1 MRQLATVQTITDIQP
16 IPDADAIEVA
26 SVLGWKVVIKKGEFN
41 IGDRIVYCEVDSIM
55 PERPEFEFLR
65 PVKFRVKTRRMRGQ
79 ISQGIVFPLSV
90 LTTTPKSIENKHVI
104 VGMHGSELKILY
116 QPEIEFEL
124 DSNDEPNAGPF
135 TMVLTDGLD
144 VTDFLGVIK
153 YDIPEEDT
161 GLTVNGQG
169 GRSAMKRG
177 FPNWIPKTD
186 ETRIQS
192 VPRVLEDAVGTGIY
206 ITEKLDGSSYTCF
219 LKDNEFGVCSRNQ
232 EKKEIPTCHF
242 WEATRRLGIEEKLR
256 EYKQKTGIE
265 LALQG
270 ELVGPGIQ
278 KNKYGLVER
287 SIYFFNAFKVATGSF
302 VDYAELLNIVLDLD
316 VNLVPLLFLKS
327 GTKIGDPGFSTV
339 DDFIKL
345 STMKT
350 NLYPQSVWAEGI
362 VVRPLV
368 ESTHRKLGRFSF
380 KAINPE
386 FLLKYD

>member
-16 IPDADAIEVA
+16 IPEADAIEVA

-55 PERPEFEFLR
+55 PERLEFEFLR
-65 PVKFRVKTRRMRGQ
+65 SVKFRIKTRRMRGQ
-79 ISQGIVFPLSV
+79 ISQGIVFPLDV
-90 LTTTPKSIENKHVI
+90 LTQTVKNGRIIGLCEGQFLEISTE
-104 VGMHGSELKILY
+104 ELL
-116 QPEIEFEL
+116 P
-124 DSNDEPNAGPF
+124 
-135 TMVLTDGLD
+135 LTDGLD

-161 GLTVNGQG
+161 GITVNGQG

-192 VPRVLEDAVGTGIY
+192 VPRVLEDAVGTAIY

-219 LKDNEFGVCSRNQ
+219 LKDDEFGVCSRNQ

-256 EYKQKTGIE
+256 EYKQKTGTE

-302 VDYAELLNIVLDLD
+302 VDYAELLNIMIDLELQM
-316 VNLVPLLFLKS
+316 VPILVAN
-327 GTKIGDPGFSTV
+327 TVIGEPGYQTV
-339 DDFIKL
+339 DSFIKL
-345 STMKT
+345 ATIKT
-350 NLYPQSVWAEGI
+350 TINLSGVWAEGI

-386 FLLKYD
+386 FSLKYD

>member
-124 DSNDEPNAGPF
+124 DSNAGPF

-302 VDYAELLNIVLDLD
+302 VDYAELLDIMIDLELQMVPILV
-316 VNLVPLLFLKS
+316 VNTV
-327 GTKIGDPGFSTV
+327 IGEPGYQTV
-339 DDFIKL
+339 DSFIKL
-345 STMKT
+345 ATIKT
-350 NLYPQSVWAEGI
+350 TINLSGVWAEGI

-386 FLLKYD
+386 FSLKYD

>member
-1 MRQLATVQTITDIQP
+1 MRQLATVQTITDIQS
-16 IPDADAIEVA
+16 IPDADAIEVV

-65 PVKFRVKTRRMRGQ
+65 SVKFRVKTRRMRGQ

-90 LTTTPKSIENKHVI
+90 LETTTNSPDTYEGLV
-104 VGMHGSELKILY
+104 
-116 QPEIEFEL
+116 
-124 DSNDEPNAGPF
+124 AA
-135 TMVLTDGLD
+135 MVDGLD
-144 VTDFLGVIK
+144 VTDFLGVVK

-161 GLTVNGQG
+161 GITVNGQG

-192 VPRVLEDAVGTGIY
+192 VPKVLEDAVGTPIY

-219 LKDNEFGVCSRNQ
+219 LKDDEFGVCSRNQ

-256 EYKQKTGIE
+256 EYKQKTGTE

-278 KNKYGLVER
+278 KNKYGLTER

-302 VDYAELLNIVLDLD
+302 VDYAELLSIMIELDL
-316 VNLVPLLFLKS
+316 NLVPLLFTS
-327 GTKIGDPGFSTV
+327 FGTKIGDEGFKTV

-345 STMKT
+345 STIKT

-386 FLLKYD
+386 FSLKYD